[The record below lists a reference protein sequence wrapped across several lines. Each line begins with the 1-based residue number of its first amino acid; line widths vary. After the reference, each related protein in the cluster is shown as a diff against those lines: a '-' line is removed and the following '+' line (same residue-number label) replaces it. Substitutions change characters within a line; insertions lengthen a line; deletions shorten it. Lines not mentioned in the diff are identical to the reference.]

1 MKKLFYLL
9 LFIFIVALLYNFYL
23 ELTKKQNPKR
33 VACQEK
39 TTTFEKIYSNTPIKE
54 AIERLKTDNYLI
66 ESRIEYSQYMPS
78 YLISVLNIQD
88 ANTLLET
95 LLKSHYSHNKEL
107 NNKLIIDYYIYEND
121 KEDKGKKNA
130 NAKEYAGYVV
140 FEFKLDQQLLYKI
153 QSDYMDKN
161 AKDLEERFKCV
172 IDSFLSL

>member
-9 LFIFIVALLYNFYL
+9 LFIFTVALLYGFYL
-23 ELTKKQNPKR
+23 ELTKKQNHKR

-54 AIERLKTDNYLI
+54 AIERLKTDNYVI
-66 ESRIEYSQYMPS
+66 ESRIEYSHYMPS
-78 YLISVLNIQD
+78 HLITVLTIQK

-95 LLKSHYSHNKEL
+95 VLKSHHTHTKEFSNPL
-107 NNKLIIDYYIYEND
+107 LIDYYIYEND

-140 FEFKLDQQLLYKI
+140 FEFKLDNQLLYKI
-153 QSDYMDKN
+153 QTDYMDTN
-161 AKDLEERFKCV
+161 ANDLEERFKCV
-172 IDSFLSL
+172 LDSFLSL